1 MLNILNNN
9 MDNFFSIAY
18 STIFDDLIV
27 ILMLY
32 SFIKILLMSSVIELI
47 WPTQFFNRRQNIG
60 FQVFKNRTYTEVF
73 LKLNTPNQFVLISNT
88 VFLLYST
95 F

>member
-1 MLNILNNN
+1 MLNVLTNGVY
-9 MDNFFSIAY
+9 NFFSISY
-18 STIFDDLIV
+18 SAIFDDLIV

-47 WPTQFFNRRQNIG
+47 WPTQFFNRRHNIG
-60 FQVFKNRTYTEVF
+60 FQVFKHRTYTEVL
-73 LKLNTPNQFVLISNT
+73 LKLNTPNQFISISNT
-88 VFLLYST
+88 IFLPYYT